1 MARESVDLLEL
12 PGDPLIMS
20 ALLPRS
26 PVTPG
31 AQWKAPEWAAQML
44 ASLEAVDTAE
54 LNCRLASATAAA
66 AVIEFNGAVHGQRY
80 GANSDVVITGRM
92 TFDRQAQLI
101 RQATAKYEIK
111 SSVGT
116 INPGID
122 AIVDVTVER
131 MPAESPGRLTD
142 AVAEAIPLEPPA
154 GDLQLEFSATP
165 WGVTLSFDRKWF
177 VFQALLEGTP
187 QVAILRL
194 MENGSLICQCN
205 LSPIAAAA
213 PGLHTPIN
221 QFEADIQAV
230 LGDKFKSFTSREQLP
245 TDDGRTILRLV
256 ATGEMTVNGEQGAV
270 TLPMNWIYYLCADRT
285 GKQMSFVFVVE
296 PEYMKLLAGR
306 DLEMVKSVRFTR

>member
-1 MARESVDLLEL
+1 
-12 PGDPLIMS
+12 
-20 ALLPRS
+20 
-26 PVTPG
+26 
-31 AQWKAPEWAAQML
+31 ML
-44 ASLEAVDTAE
+44 ASLEAVDKAE
-54 LNCRLASATAAA
+54 LNCRLVSATPAA
-66 AVIEFNGAVHGQRY
+66 AVIEFNGTVHGQRY

-92 TFDRQAQLI
+92 TFDRQAQMI

-122 AIVDVTVER
+122 AVVDVTVER
-131 MPAESPGRLTD
+131 VPADSPGRLTD

-154 GDLQLEFSATP
+154 SDLQLEFPAPP

-194 MENGSLICQCN
+194 MENGSLVCQCN
-205 LSPIAAAA
+205 MSPIAAAA
-213 PGLHTPIN
+213 PGQHTPIN

-230 LGDKFKSFTSREQLP
+230 LGDKFKSFASRDQLP

-256 ATGEMTVNGEQGAV
+256 AAGEMTVNGEQGPV